1 MPRKPSKEC
10 SSDGLN
16 SAQLQRGHL
25 RRIHS
30 TRGSQL
36 GQLVNSAFMQEFLR
50 WKVGVSHSAD
60 PFPAEEFASS
70 HASRRR
76 MLPVAKAMLESA
88 AP

>member
-1 MPRKPSKEC
+1 MLSRPSKAC

-36 GQLVNSAFMQEFLR
+36 GQLVDSAFMQDFLPMES
-50 WKVGVSHSAD
+50 WHLSQ
-60 PFPAEEFASS
+60 
-70 HASRRR
+70 RRSIFCAGICVE
-76 MLPVAKAMLESA
+76 PCEQATNA
-88 AP
+88 AGS